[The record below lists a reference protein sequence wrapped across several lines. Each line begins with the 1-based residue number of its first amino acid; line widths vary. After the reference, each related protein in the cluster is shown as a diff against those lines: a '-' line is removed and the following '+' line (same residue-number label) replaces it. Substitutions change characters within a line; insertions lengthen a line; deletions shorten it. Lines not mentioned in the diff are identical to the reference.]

1 MSRLASRA
9 EIAKLAR
16 TLGIEDSRLRFLEAI
31 PALEIRSLREAAA
44 DALSDADHGSLR
56 RLAALVRWLPA
67 RAVAYLAEHRFG
79 ALVTAHVAGEMPAR
93 RVTRIIH
100 FVSTPFL
107 ADVCMHVDPRRARD
121 LIRQQPVER
130 MIAVALELV
139 RRGEF
144 LTLGSFVDVASDH
157 VIAAV
162 ESAIGDEESLLRA
175 AFFVQSKNR
184 LDHLVRLM
192 PRERVRRAILLAVDE
207 SRDLMPEVASL
218 IVQVSYSLKQEL
230 GDLATEQSDAVLER
244 IVRFAHAEDL
254 WDEML
259 PVIAV
264 LSVEVQ
270 RRFLNLPLLKEEPRF
285 IESALR
291 ATDEH
296 DFWGIAL
303 SFVHLMDDPIRTL
316 VAEVAASQPRA
327 AMERAANAALMGE
340 HWDAL
345 LDMAARMPAAKQ
357 RELAEIVE
365 CYGEVDPDLV
375 LRVRGQAERHGLAG
389 AFMGTL

>member
-1 MSRLASRA
+1 MSRLAARA

-16 TLGIEDSRLRFLEAI
+16 TLGVDDSRLRFLETV
-31 PALEIRSLREAAA
+31 PALEIRSLRDAVAE
-44 DALSDADHGSLR
+44 ALSEADGGSLR

-93 RVTRIIH
+93 RVTRIIR

-107 ADVCMHVDPRRARD
+107 AEVCLHIDPRRARD

-130 MIAVALELV
+130 MIAVAQELV
-139 RRGEF
+139 CRGEF
-144 LTLGSFVDVASDH
+144 LTLGSFVDVASDE
-157 VIAAV
+157 VVAAV
-162 ESAIGDEESLLRA
+162 ESAIGDEEALLRA

-244 IVRFAHAEDL
+244 IVRFADAEDL

-259 PVIAV
+259 PVIAD

-270 RRFLNLPLLKEEPRF
+270 RRFLNLRLLAEEPHF
-285 IESALR
+285 ITSALR

-296 DFWGIAL
+296 DLWGIAL
-303 SFVHLMDDPIRTL
+303 SFVHLMEDRIRTL
-316 VAEVAASQPRA
+316 VAQAAATQPRA

-340 HWDAL
+340 YWDAL
-345 LDMAARMPAAKQ
+345 LDMVARMPTAKQ
-357 RELAEIVE
+357 RELGEIIAG
-365 CYGEVDPDLV
+365 YGEVDPDLV
-375 LRVRGQAERHGLAG
+375 LRVRRQAGDTLIFQEK
-389 AFMGTL
+389 GTG